1 MVLLIWKRSVK
12 LQSKLQ
18 ESKETRHMKLII
30 SVTKQS
36 LTVDYLFRIH
46 LHDFLVVK
54 FTQQSTKIGT

>member
-1 MVLLIWKRSVK
+1 MK